1 MTRIE
6 SVLRAVYAGL
16 FFLAGGMK
24 VADPERFAVSI
35 ARLRA
40 VPFPL
45 IGPVAILIPWV
56 ELTAAAALF
65 VPSFRRPAL
74 VVLLALLGAAT
85 TELLLGLALGAT
97 SCGCFGVESRLE
109 FAIPRNLVLIAVG
122 LYLIRPSAQ
131 SMPRVTSST

>member
-6 SVLRAVYAGL
+6 PVLRAVYAGL

-24 VADPERFAVSI
+24 VADPERFAVAI

-45 IGPVAILIPWV
+45 IGPVAILIPWI

-65 VPSFRRPAL
+65 VPSLRRPAL
-74 VVLLALLGAAT
+74 FVLLALLGAAT
-85 TELLLGLALGAT
+85 SELLMGLALGAT

-109 FAIPRNLVLIAVG
+109 FAIPRNLVLIGVG
-122 LYLIRPSAQ
+122 LYLSRPTAQ
-131 SMPRVTSST
+131 SSPRVISST

>member
-1 MTRIE
+1 LTRIE
-6 SVLRAVYAGL
+6 PVLRAVYAGL
-16 FFLAGGMK
+16 FFLAGAMK
-24 VADPERFAVSI
+24 VWDPERFAVAI

-65 VPSFRRPAL
+65 APSWRRPAL
-74 VVLLALLGAAT
+74 LVLLSLLGAAT

-122 LYLIRPSAQ
+122 LYLSRPSAQ
-131 SMPRVTSST
+131 SMPRVISST

>member
-6 SVLRAVYAGL
+6 PVLRVLYAAA

-24 VADPERFAVSI
+24 VADPERFAVAI

-65 VPSFRRPAL
+65 APSFRRPGL
-74 VVLLALLGAAT
+74 FVLLGLLGAAT

-97 SCGCFGVESRLE
+97 SCGCFGIESRIE
-109 FAIPRNLVLIAVG
+109 FAIPRNLLLIGVG
-122 LYLIRPSAQ
+122 LYLSRPSAQ
-131 SMPRVTSST
+131 SMPRVISSM